1 MTFVDNIFSKKMW
14 DVRKYKPFVRK
25 VNSLEKEIKKLSDG
39 QFPEETKKLREKI
52 LAGENISEYLS
63 RCFALVR
70 EAARR
75 TLGMRHFD
83 VQIMGGSVLFEGK
96 IAEMA
101 TGEGKTLVA
110 TLPIY
115 AKAVQGIRTH
125 VVTVNDYLARRD
137 AFWMGPI
144 YRFLGLSVGYIQ
156 HDSTTTARRAAYA
169 CDVAYVTNNELGFDY
184 LRDNMAL
191 AKEEKVLGKLE
202 YAIIDEV
209 DSILIDE
216 ARTPLIISGPGEQA
230 TDRYNIAD
238 RVAGRLKIKFITEAE
253 EIEAKYQEID
263 LKKGFDAIVDEKAH
277 SVDITDTGIKKCE
290 AFLGVANMYDD
301 IEAAWPHHITQAI
314 RARHL
319 FKRDA
324 HYVVKEGEVII
335 VDEFTGRMMP
345 GRRWSDGLHQAV
357 EAKEHLPIRE
367 ENQTL
372 ATITFQNF
380 FNLYGGK
387 SGMTGTAATEAP
399 EFKKI
404 YKLDVVCI
412 PTNKPLLRK
421 RHPDGIYKTEKEKFK
436 AVVDE
441 VKALNKKGV
450 PILLGTRSIEKN
462 ELIGRLL
469 AREGISHQL
478 LNAKFHAS
486 EADIIAQAGRIKSV
500 TVATNMA
507 GRGTDIVLGGNPEY
521 LTKKKMASMDFTPEI
536 IAQASS
542 FEPNDNSDVV
552 RAREIYKRLFKE
564 SKEVTDKEHEKVI
577 ALGGLYVIGS
587 ERHESRRIDNQLT
600 GRSGRQGDPGS
611 SQFFISLEDE
621 LMRLFGGD
629 RIKPIMEK
637 IGLQDGEV
645 IEHPFINRAVANAQ
659 KKIEAM
665 HFDMRKQLL
674 DFDNVLSRQRDII
687 YSLRDRA
694 LGGEEILA
702 EILSWFEDVIDVRIS
717 EHLSET
723 KTFKWNVAGYK
734 GWFKRAVGED
744 FNASAEEFVKLNRNE
759 IGRKT
764 AELIMNAWD
773 GRKSAIGEEEF
784 NNMAR
789 FVALRI
795 IDHHWKDHL
804 YNLDRM
810 REGIGLRGYAQKD
823 PVVEYKKESLAMF
836 EGMLNSVK
844 SEVME
849 FIFHLRVAPG
859 IPQPHAKRG
868 SGPHKITETLPSG
881 APADD
886 QPGKKKKHKKGKIG
900 RNDPCPCGSGKKY
913 KNCCGRMF

>member
-1 MTFVDNIFSKKMW
+1 MSFIDNIFSKKMW
-14 DVRKYKPFVRK
+14 DVRKYMPFVRK
-25 VNSLEKEIKKLSDG
+25 VNFLEEEIKKLSDE

-52 LAGENISEYLS
+52 QAGENIGSHLP

-70 EAARR
+70 GAARR

-83 VQIMGGSVLFEGK
+83 VQIMGGSVLYEGK

-110 TLPIY
+110 TLAIY
-115 AKAVQGIRTH
+115 AKAVQGIHTH

-144 YRFLGLSVGYIQ
+144 YRFLGLAVDYIQ
-156 HDSTTTARRAAYA
+156 HDSTPEARRAAYA

-191 AKEEKVLGKLE
+191 SKEEKVLGKLE

-209 DSILIDE
+209 DSILVDE

-230 TDRYNIAD
+230 TNRYNIAD
-238 RVAGRLKIKFITEAE
+238 RVAARLKIKFITEAE
-253 EIEAKYQEID
+253 EVEAKYQEID

-277 SVDITDTGIKKCE
+277 SVELTDTGIKKCE
-290 AFLGVANMYDD
+290 TFLNVRNMYDD
-301 IEAAWPHHITQAI
+301 VQAAWPHHITQSI
-314 RARHL
+314 RARQL
-319 FKRDA
+319 FKRDS

-357 EAKEHLPIRE
+357 EAKEHLSIRE

-387 SGMTGTAATEAP
+387 AGMTGTAATEAP

-421 RHPDGIYKTEKEKFK
+421 RHSDGIYKTEKEKFK
-436 AVVDE
+436 AIVE
-441 VKALNKKGV
+441 NVKELNKKGV
-450 PILLGTRSIEKN
+450 PVLLGTRSIEKN

-469 AREGISHQL
+469 AREGVPHQL

-486 EADIIAQAGRIKSV
+486 EADIIAQAGRIKAV

-521 LTKKKMASMDFTPEI
+521 LAKKKMNSMDFEPEI

-542 FEPNDNSDVV
+542 FEPSDDSEVE
-552 RAREIYKRLFKE
+552 RARKIYKRLFKE
-564 SKEVTDKEHEKVI
+564 SREITAKEHDKVVS
-577 ALGGLYVIGS
+577 LGGLYVIGS

-645 IEHPFINRAVANAQ
+645 IEHPFINKAVANAQ

-674 DFDNVLSRQRDII
+674 DFDNVLSKQRDII

-694 LGGEEILA
+694 LEGSDILA
-702 EILSWFEDVIDVRIS
+702 EILSWFEDVIDIRIT
-717 EHLSET
+717 EHLSDP
-723 KTFKWNVAGYK
+723 KSFKWNIAGYK
-734 GWFKRAVGED
+734 GWFKRATGAD
-744 FNASAEEFVKLNRNE
+744 FNVPAAEFVKLKREE
-759 IGRKT
+759 IGRRT
-764 AELIMNAWD
+764 ADLIMTIWD
-773 GRKSAIGEEEF
+773 GRKADLGEEEF
-784 NNMAR
+784 NNMAK
-789 FVALRI
+789 FVSIRI

-804 YNLDRM
+804 YSLDRM

-836 EGMLNSVK
+836 EGMLGSVK

-849 FIFHLRVAPG
+849 FIFHLRTSPG
-859 IPQPHAKRG
+859 IPVRG
-868 SGPHKITETLPSG
+868 GERAGIPQDVTAAPS
-881 APADD
+881 PAGVSSA
-886 QPGKKKKHKKGKIG
+886 QTGKKGKKKTGKIG

-913 KNCCGRMF
+913 KNCCGRVF

>member
-14 DVRKYKPFVRK
+14 DVRKYTPFVRK
-25 VNSLEKEIKKLSDG
+25 VNSLEKEIQALPDER
-39 QFPEETKKLREKI
+39 FPEETGKLREKI
-52 LAGENISEYLS
+52 SAGENIDSHLP

-83 VQIMGGSVLFEGK
+83 VQIMGGSVLYEGK

-115 AKAVQGIRTH
+115 AKQVQGIRTH

-137 AFWMGPI
+137 AFWMGPV
-144 YRFLGLSVGYIQ
+144 YRFLGLTVDYIQ
-156 HDSTTTARRAAYA
+156 HDSTTTERRASYA

-191 AKEEKVLGKLE
+191 SKEEQVLGKLE

-209 DSILIDE
+209 DSILVDE

-230 TDRYNIAD
+230 TNRYNIAD

-253 EIEAKYQEID
+253 EVEAKYQEID
-263 LKKGFDAIVDEKAH
+263 IKKGFDAIVDEKAH
-277 SVDITDTGIKKCE
+277 SVELTDTGIKKCE
-290 AFLGVANMYDD
+290 VLLGVTNLYDD
-301 IEAAWPHHITQAI
+301 VQAAWPHHITQAI
-314 RARHL
+314 RAHHL
-319 FKRDA
+319 FKRDS

-357 EAKEHLPIRE
+357 EAKEHLQIRE

-387 SGMTGTAATEAP
+387 AGMTGTAATEAP
-399 EFKKI
+399 EFDKI
-404 YKLDVVCI
+404 YKLKVVCI

-421 RHPDGIYKTEKEKFK
+421 RLPDGIYKTEKEKFR
-436 AVVDE
+436 AIVE
-441 VKALNKKGV
+441 NVKELNKEGV

-462 ELIGRLL
+462 ELIGRML
-469 AREGISHQL
+469 AREGIAHQL
-478 LNAKFHAS
+478 LNAKYHAR
-486 EADIIAQAGRIKSV
+486 EADIIAQAGRIKAV

-521 LTKKKMASMDFTPEI
+521 LAKKKMDSMNFPQEI
-536 IAQASS
+536 IAKASS
-542 FEPNDNSDVV
+542 FEPSDDPEVM
-552 RAREIYKRLFKE
+552 RAREIYERLFKE
-564 SKEVTDKEHEKVI
+564 SKEITDKEHEKVI
-577 ALGGLYVIGS
+577 SLGGLYVIGS

-637 IGLQDGEV
+637 IGLKDDEV
-645 IEHPFINRAVANAQ
+645 IEHPFINSAVSNAQ

-694 LGGEEILA
+694 LVGQEILA

-717 EHLSET
+717 EHLSEA

-734 GWFKRAVGED
+734 GWLKRAVGED
-744 FNASAEEFVKLNRNE
+744 FDVPAEEFVKLKCNE
-759 IGRKT
+759 IGRRT
-764 AELIMNAWD
+764 ADLIMNAWN
-773 GRKSAIGEEEF
+773 GRKADVGEEEF

-789 FVALRI
+789 FVTLRI
-795 IDHHWKDHL
+795 IDHHWKEHL

-859 IPQPHAKRG
+859 KPKPSEAPPRE
-868 SGPHKITETLPSG
+868 ITEILPAGSSS
-881 APADD
+881 AVRT
-886 QPGKKKKHKKGKIG
+886 GKDKKHKKGKIG
-900 RNDPCPCGSGKKY
+900 RNTSCPCGSGKKY